1 MEINILLLAYQK
13 NMYIYIYKH
22 SLNHIE
28 KYGNKHN
35 LFFTNWTG

>member
-1 MEINILLLAYQK
+1 MEINILLLAYYK
-13 NMYIYIYKH
+13 KKIYIYNKH

-35 LFFTNWTG
+35 LFFY